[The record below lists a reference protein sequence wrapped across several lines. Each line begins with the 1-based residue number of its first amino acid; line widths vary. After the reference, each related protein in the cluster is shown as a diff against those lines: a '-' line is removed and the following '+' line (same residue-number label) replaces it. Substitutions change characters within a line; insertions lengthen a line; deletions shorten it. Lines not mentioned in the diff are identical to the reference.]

1 MKVYVDSESK
11 IRDVGSTT
19 DTTLTELTIN
29 DDGNPFK
36 GWSKAKICCYM
47 VNVENGIV
55 TMMTPYID
63 SRSLDMVDTI
73 GRQVDKAE
81 PYTATQSASYG
92 DTSVIF
98 EDVPQGI
105 ISVNIVDSEGESIS
119 PFYKREGNDVI
130 IGFAPLDYAA
140 DVTISIQ

>member
-29 DDGNPFK
+29 NEGNPFE

-47 VNVENGIV
+47 VTVVDGVV
-55 TMMTPYID
+55 TMMTPYVD
-63 SRSLDMVDTI
+63 TRNFEMVDNLD
-73 GRQVDKAE
+73 RQITETK
-81 PYTATQSASYG
+81 PYTATQSASCG
-92 DTSVIF
+92 DTEVIF
-98 EDVPQGI
+98 EDVPQGLI
-105 ISVNIVDSEGESIS
+105 ICEVTDSEGNEI
-119 PFYKREGNDVI
+119 FYNLERSGDTVTVDFE
-130 IGFAPLDYAA
+130 PLEYAA